1 MSVLM
6 HLQYYLLLVILSD
19 IKIQLPQSYSLLSVS
34 DAEGSMKV
42 TEIGTRPLVQDLL
55 NHDVCR
61 LKY

>member
-1 MSVLM
+1 M
-6 HLQYYLLLVILSD
+6 HLQYYFKLLVILSD

-55 NHDVCR
+55 NHDVWR